1 MHQSQESW
9 GGLDCII
16 VDQLP
21 SGRVPQALVIL
32 AHGFGAPGT
41 DLVGLAEVLFELEPQ
56 LAEGVRFVFPAA
68 RLSLEEYGY
77 PEGRAWWPL
86 NLAQLQKDL
95 ALGRFEDVRQ
105 AIPPGLEETRAALSN
120 LLVEASAA
128 TGVPVTQCVLGGFS
142 QGAMATMDAAVHC
155 SRSLA
160 GLVLLSGAVV
170 NEAAWRTGAREHASL
185 PVFQSHG
192 RYDVVLPYLAGE
204 WLRAVWTDVGNP
216 VEFVPFDGGHQI
228 PWPVLSQLARF
239 LLRCVQESR

>member
-1 MHQSQESW
+1 MHQSHVIW
-9 GGLDCII
+9 GGLDCLV

-21 SGRVPQALVIL
+21 AERLPTSLVIL

-56 LAEGVRFVFPAA
+56 LAERVRFVFPAA
-68 RLSLEEYGY
+68 RLSLEAYGY

-95 ALGRFEDVRQ
+95 SLGRFEDVRQ
-105 AIPPGLEETRAALSN
+105 AIPPGLEETRAALSK
-120 LLVEASAA
+120 LLVEASAE
-128 TGVPVTQCVLGGFS
+128 TGVPVSRCVLGGFS
-142 QGAMATMDAAVHC
+142 QGAMATMDAAVH
-155 SRSLA
+155 SAEALA

-170 NEAAWRTGAREHASL
+170 NEAAWRTGAKERAAL

-192 RYDVVLPYLAGE
+192 RYDVVLPFIAGE
-204 WLRAVWTDVGNP
+204 WLRAIWTDAGNP

-239 LLRCVQESR
+239 LARIVQ